1 MGDSQL
7 FLDTFVVDNINAEKY
22 DRVSRITAHSTDNAD
37 TQLELDVNTEIYP
50 VARNDNIQLMLAST
64 LNLDGT
70 RDDGKGWRDV
80 GRGEQSLA
88 DTWDYVCHGK
98 IYRFQEGD
106 ADNMYVR
113 LNVGGSWE
121 DVDLLMIL
129 GRSKVFIS
137 FGGLLL
143 YMQGPF
149 KKLTP
154 LRIDYVYLLMKK

>member
-7 FLDTFVVDNINAEKY
+7 FLDTFSITSLNAEKY
-22 DRVSRITAHSTDNAD
+22 DRVSRVFGHTENGD
-37 TQLELDVNTEIYP
+37 TELHLDINSELYP
-50 VARNDNIQLMLAST
+50 IAQGERIQLMLAST

-106 ADNMYVR
+106 EENM
-113 LNVGGSWE
+113 
-121 DVDLLMIL
+121 
-129 GRSKVFIS
+129 
-137 FGGLLL
+137 
-143 YMQGPF
+143 
-149 KKLTP
+149 
-154 LRIDYVYLLMKK
+154 

>member
-7 FLDTFVVDNINAEKY
+7 FLDTFSITSLNAEKY
-22 DRVSRITAHSTDNAD
+22 DRVSRVFGHTENGD
-37 TQLELDVNTEIYP
+37 TELHLDINSELYP
-50 VARNDNIQLMLAST
+50 IAQGERIQLMLAST

-106 ADNMYVR
+106 EEN
-113 LNVGGSWE
+113 
-121 DVDLLMIL
+121 I
-129 GRSKVFIS
+129 KVFIS

-143 YMQGPF
+143 YMQGPY

-154 LRIDYVYLLMKK
+154 LRIDYVYLLVKK